1 MEFNIR
7 KGATLPYIEVNL
19 IKDGRTDYNYTAT
32 NLSGDTI
39 YFYMKNVDTGVYK
52 IAKNIAAYDPINNKI
67 YYQFTKKN
75 TSEVGRYE
83 GEFKIYNEQGLIEL
97 PIYDKIFINVLPSFN
112 DSDFCCK

>member
-7 KGATLPYIEVNL
+7 KGATLPYIEVDL
-19 IKDGRTDYNYTAT
+19 IKDGRTDYNYNAT
-32 NLSGDTI
+32 NLSGNTI
-39 YFYMKNVDTGVYK
+39 YFYMKDTETGVYK
-52 IAKNIAAYDPINNKI
+52 IAKSVAVHDPINNTI

-83 GEFKIYNEQGLIEL
+83 GEFKIQTQQGIVVL
-97 PIYDKIFINVLPSFN
+97 PIYDKIFINVLPSFS